1 MIEKYNKQR
10 CLLGE
15 GLYIFDGIPHWVD
28 ILDRK
33 IYIGEEETIKVD
45 FIPSSVLFA
54 NKDFLIL
61 AGDQGIIKLDGKGN
75 IISTKEISGHNPE
88 THRMNDAVFFDEDF
102 LIIGSMSKENPETIP
117 GYIYTISKGKIKKL
131 EKEIFIPNSFIKIDE
146 NVLIT
151 DSKTKEVFR
160 LDLSREKFDLW
171 TKFNGIG
178 TPDGGCL
185 NERSNPI
192 FAIWDGSCLQEYNRS
207 GEKLNS
213 VKLPVKRPTNC
224 KYSKQHNCFFVTSAS
239 DGLSPATKSDLNG
252 YLLKI
257 TL

>member
-1 MIEKYNKQR
+1 MEKR
-10 CLLGE
+10 
-15 GLYIFDGIPHWVD
+15 
-28 ILDRK
+28 
-33 IYIGEEETIKVD
+33 
-45 FIPSSVLFA
+45 
-54 NKDFLIL
+54 
-61 AGDQGIIKLDGKGN
+61 N
-75 IISTKEISGHNPE
+75 IISTEKEISGHNPE
-88 THRMNDAVFFDEDF
+88 THRMNDAILFDEDF

-131 EKEIFIPNSFIKIDE
+131 EKEFFIPNSFIKIDE

-160 LDLSREKFDLW
+160 LDLSKKNLIFGLNLMVLEHRMEGVSMKDQIQFLQFGMGLAFKEFDRLG
-171 TKFNGIG
+171 K
-178 TPDGGCL
+178 
-185 NERSNPI
+185 
-192 FAIWDGSCLQEYNRS
+192 
-207 GEKLNS
+207 KLNS

-239 DGLSPATKSDLNG
+239 DGLSPAAKSDLNG